1 MTNYFN
7 DYTTEDAAF
16 EKGQEERYRAARAKC
31 PEHCQTC
38 KFLSGVCD
46 EDIINANCNISDNIP
61 DEDIL
66 FCPEHMRDTKI
77 VDLSIEDFVKFLN
90 RMNKKV

>member
-7 DYTTEDAAF
+7 DYTKEDAAF
-16 EKGQEERYRAARAKC
+16 EKGQEEMYRAARSKC
-31 PEHCQTC
+31 PDHCITC
-38 KFLSGVCD
+38 KYLSGVCD
-46 EDIINANCNISDNIP
+46 EDIINTNCNITDNQP

-66 FCPEHMRDTKI
+66 FCPEYMRDTKI
-77 VDLSIEDFVKFLN
+77 VDLSVEDFVKFFK